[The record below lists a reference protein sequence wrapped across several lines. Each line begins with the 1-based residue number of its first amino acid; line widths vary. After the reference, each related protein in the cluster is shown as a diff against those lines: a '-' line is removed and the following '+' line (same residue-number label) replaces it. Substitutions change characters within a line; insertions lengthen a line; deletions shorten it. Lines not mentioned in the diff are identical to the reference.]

1 MMKIRKHYIVQR
13 EDATELLFSNKY
25 MNVKVYI

>member
-1 MMKIRKHYIVQR
+1 MMKIRKHYIVQC